1 MNMTETTPLVRTEA
15 DGAVVVIAADSPPV
29 NALSAALRQ
38 ALAGALEEAVANP
51 SCQAIVLL
59 CRGRTFFAGADISE
73 FGRKPVPPTLRD
85 LEGTIERSP
94 KPVIA
99 AIHGNALGGGLEL
112 ALACR
117 HRVAERSA
125 RLGLPEI
132 NLGLVPGAGGTQRL
146 PRLVGLRRSLE
157 IITGGKPVSG
167 DEALAAGLVDAVCA
181 PGELEAAARR
191 FANEWLQ
198 GEHRSPPIAERAIA
212 DAPTPAAA
220 AELVAAFRETQ
231 PRRQRDLPA
240 QQAALALLRAAVEKT
255 VEEGMELERQA
266 FVRLLGTPE
275 SAAQRYCFFAE
286 RKAAKVPG
294 LPARS
299 SAEHVKHVGIVGSG
313 TMGGGIAMV
322 FANAGIRVTVTDVK
336 QEALDRGLAT
346 IRRNYDRSVTSG
358 RFTGEQVGQR
368 LALIHG
374 AVGLAALA
382 DCDLVVEAAFERMD
396 VKQAIFRELDGITRP
411 DAILATNT
419 SALDIDV
426 IAQAT
431 TRPAQVIGLHFFS
444 PANVMKLLEVVRAK
458 ETSDAVLATSMA
470 LARRIG
476 KIGVVVGVC
485 KGFVGNRM
493 LAARRAQAMAMLDEG
508 ALPWDVD
515 RALTDFGFPMG
526 PFAMSDLAGLDLGW
540 RRESSNPQVLRDR
553 LCELDRRG
561 QKTGAGYYDYDAERR
576 PTPSPVVEAIVRELA
591 AARGHAAREIPAAEI
606 IDRSLLAM
614 VNEGARILAEGKAL
628 RGSDVDVIW
637 VNGYGWPAHRGGPMY
652 WADSIGPAK
661 VVEKLHAL
669 AERHGKGLAPA
680 PLLVELAGSGRKL
693 SEWEAA

>member
-1 MNMTETTPLVRTEA
+1 MTASTPLVHTAA
-15 DGAVVVIAADSPPV
+15 DGPVVVIAADAPPV

-38 ALAGALEEAVANP
+38 ALAAALEEAIANP
-51 SCQAIVLL
+51 SCRAIVLS

-73 FGRKPVPPTLRD
+73 FGRKSAPPTLRD
-85 LEGTIERSP
+85 LQATIERSP

-112 ALACR
+112 ALACQ
-117 HRVAERSA
+117 HRVAERDA

-132 NLGLVPGAGGTQRL
+132 KLGLVPGAGGTQRL

-157 IITGGKPVSG
+157 IVTGGQPLSG
-167 DEALAAGLVDAVCA
+167 DEALGAGLVDAVCA
-181 PGELEAAARR
+181 PGEIDAAARR
-191 FANEWLQ
+191 FAQEWIA
-198 GEHRSPPIAERAIA
+198 GAHRNAPLAGRGIA

-220 AELVAAFRETQ
+220 DELIAAFRAAQ
-231 PRRQRDLPA
+231 PRRQQALPA
-240 QQAALALLRAAVEKT
+240 QQAALRLLRAAAET
-255 VEEGMELERQA
+255 SIEDGMALERQA
-266 FVRLLGTPE
+266 FVKLLATPE
-275 SAAQRYCFFAE
+275 SAAQRYYFFAE

-294 LPARS
+294 LPERG
-299 SAEHVKHVGIVGSG
+299 SAEGIRQVGIVGSG

-322 FANAGIRVTVTDVK
+322 FANAGIGVTITDVK

-346 IRRNYDRSVTSG
+346 IRRNYERSVKSG
-358 RFTGEQVGQR
+358 RFSAGQVAER
-368 LALIHG
+368 LASIRG
-374 AVGLAALA
+374 AVGLPALA
-382 DCDLVVEAAFERMD
+382 GCDLVVEAAFERMD
-396 VKQAIFRELDGITRP
+396 VKQAIFRELDGLTRP

-419 SALDIDV
+419 SALDVDL

-431 TRPAQVIGLHFFS
+431 TRPGQVIGLHFFS

-470 LARRIG
+470 LARRLG

-493 LAARRAQAMAMLDEG
+493 LAARRVQAMAMLDEG

-515 RALTDFGFPMG
+515 RVLTGFGFPMG
-526 PFAMSDLAGLDLGW
+526 PFAMGDLAGLDLGW
-540 RRESSNPQVLRDR
+540 RRERSDPQVLRDR

-591 AARGHAAREIPAAEI
+591 AARGHAAREIPDAEV
-606 IDRSLLAM
+606 IDRCLLAM
-614 VNEGARILAEGKAL
+614 VNEGARILSEGKAL
-628 RGSDVDVIW
+628 RGSDIDVIW
-637 VNGYGWPAHRGGPMY
+637 VNGYGWPVHRGGPMY
-652 WADSIGPAK
+652 WADSIGLPE
-661 VVEKLHAL
+661 VVRKLRAL
-669 AERHGKGLAPA
+669 AERHGRGFEPA
-680 PLLVELAGSGRKL
+680 PLLVALAENGRKI